1 VDPDGDT
8 AAAESG
14 GDAGMAGPDGVA
26 GGAER
31 DSDTAPAK
39 PEGDAGATG
48 PDGGADT
55 TEPNSSAASEDADDY
70 TDAVES
76 DDDIAPAGP
85 DGGTNT
91 AGPKGDTDTTDPN
104 SSAPQASADDR
115 TDPTGPDGATAAAES
130 DGNAD
135 TAESGGDTAPDGDT
149 GTTGPDGHAGTT
161 EPDGGTA
168 PVDADSRA
176 AAATRTGHA
185 PASREEGDDVGGQE
199 AGAVEGAPDDGAKP
213 GRFGW
218 RRRCPRAARGVSV
231 GTTVL
236 AGALVAF
243 ALLLPNRM
251 ERIEFA
257 SFVRIPAEGVL
268 LAGLLL
274 ALPPR
279 PRRIVAVVSGVFLG
293 LVTVLKFVDMGFYQ
307 VLARPFDLVL
317 DWILIEHATDFLRET
332 FGRTGQVLA
341 VIGVIVLL
349 VAVLVLTTLAVVRLT
364 NLMVRHRPV
373 AARTTLILGTAWI
386 TCMTLGVQ
394 IGTVPI
400 ATKGSAEFIGNRVEQ
415 VRASLKDARVFE
427 KQAAVDAFAKTPP
440 DQLLTGLR
448 GKDVLF
454 TFIES
459 YGRVAIDDPAM
470 AKQTDAVLKEGT
482 ASLKA
487 AGFDSRSGWLQSPVT
502 GAGSWLAH
510 STFLSGLW
518 IKNQQRYRSLTTS
531 DRMTLTNYFRKTG
544 AWRTVGIVPGVRRAW
559 PEGKYFGLDHIY
571 DSEHLGYHGPYFS
584 WTPVPDQF
592 SMEAFQRLEHGRKD
606 RQPIMAEIILASS
619 HNPWSP
625 IARMIDWE
633 DLGDGSVFH
642 RIKKE
647 GTNPTEVWKDPEK
660 VRTEYRR
667 AIEYSIRSL
676 TEWVE
681 RYGDEDTVLVFL
693 GDHQPV
699 PTVTAG
705 DTGKDVPI
713 TIVARDKKVLDRVAD
728 WGWTD
733 GLKPAPEAPRWGM
746 DKFRDRFMTA
756 YGPQG

>member
-1 VDPDGDT
+1 MSPFTRSRQLSDT
-8 AAAESG
+8 TG
-14 GDAGMAGPDGVA
+14 
-26 GGAER
+26 GGAEPDDDTAEKETAGER
-31 DSDTAPAK
+31 SEAQNPEAQPGPAPEAERATAVEAEPPTAVKAESATAVEGEPTSAPKAEPDTAPKVEPDTAVEAEPDTAPQAEPATAVEAEPDTAPQAEPDTAPKAEPDTSPKAEPDTAPQAEPDTAPDTEAVTGAGADADAGSDTAP
-39 PEGDAGATG
+39 
-48 PDGGADT
+48 
-55 TEPNSSAASEDADDY
+55 
-70 TDAVES
+70 
-76 DDDIAPAGP
+76 
-85 DGGTNT
+85 GT
-91 AGPKGDTDTTDPN
+91 A
-104 SSAPQASADDR
+104 
-115 TDPTGPDGATAAAES
+115 S
-130 DGNAD
+130 DG
-135 TAESGGDTAPDGDT
+135 SP
-149 GTTGPDGHAGTT
+149 
-161 EPDGGTA
+161 
-168 PVDADSRA
+168 
-176 AAATRTGHA
+176 
-185 PASREEGDDVGGQE
+185 
-199 AGAVEGAPDDGAKP
+199 GAVKP
-213 GRFGW
+213 GWFRW
-218 RRRCPRAARGVSV
+218 RRRYPRVARGVSV

-236 AGALVAF
+236 AGALVLF
-243 ALLLPNRM
+243 ALLVPNQVDK
-251 ERIEFA
+251 IEFA

-274 ALPPR
+274 ALPPKAS
-279 PRRIVAVVSGVFLG
+279 RITAVVMGAFLG
-293 LVTVLKFVDMGFYQ
+293 LVTILKFVDMGFYQ
-307 VLARPFDLVL
+307 ILARPFDLVL
-317 DWILIEHATDFLRET
+317 DWILIENGTDFLRET

-341 VIGVIVLL
+341 VTGVIVLF
-349 VAVLVLTTLAVVRLT
+349 VAVLVLTTLSVVRLT
-364 NLMVRHRPV
+364 RLMVRHRPV

-386 TCMTLGVQ
+386 TCMTLGLQ

-400 ATKGSAEFIGNRVEQ
+400 ATKGNAEFLGNRVEQ
-415 VRASLKDARVFE
+415 VRAGLKDARVFE

-470 AKQTDAVLKEGT
+470 AQQTDAVLKEGT
-482 ASLKA
+482 GRLKA
-487 AGFDSRSGWLQSPVT
+487 AGFASRSGWLESPVT

-518 IKNQQRYRSLTTS
+518 IKNQQRYRNLTTS
-531 DRMTLTNYFRKTG
+531 DRMTLTNYFGKTG

-592 SMEAFQRLEHGRKD
+592 SMEAFQRLEHGKKD
-606 RQPIMAEIILASS
+606 REPIMAEIILASS

-625 IARMIDWE
+625 IARMIDWD

-681 RYGDEDTVLVFL
+681 RYGDDDTVLVFL

-713 TIVARDKKVLDRVAD
+713 SIVAKDEKVLERVAD
-728 WGWTD
+728 WNWTD
-733 GLKPAPEAPRWGM
+733 GLKPAGNAPRWGM

>member
-1 VDPDGDT
+1 MSPFTRSRQLPDT
-8 AAAESG
+8 TE
-14 GDAGMAGPDGVA
+14 
-26 GGAER
+26 GGAEPDDDTAEKEPAAER
-31 DSDTAPAK
+31 TEAEKPGTEPGTTPEAEPDTAPKA
-39 PEGDAGATG
+39 
-48 PDGGADT
+48 
-55 TEPNSSAASEDADDY
+55 EP
-70 TDAVES
+70 
-76 DDDIAPAGP
+76 
-85 DGGTNT
+85 
-91 AGPKGDTDTTDPN
+91 
-104 SSAPQASADDR
+104 
-115 TDPTGPDGATAAAES
+115 
-130 DGNAD
+130 
-135 TAESGGDTAPDGDT
+135 DTAPG
-149 GTTGPDGHAGTT
+149 A
-161 EPDGGTA
+161 EPDTTPEAEPDTA
-168 PVDADSRA
+168 PKAEPDTAPGAEPDTTPEAEPDTAVEAEPDTAREAEPVTSADAGSG
-176 AAATRTGHA
+176 TVPG
-185 PASREEGDDVGGQE
+185 PASDPPPV
-199 AGAVEGAPDDGAKP
+199 ATKP
-213 GRFGW
+213 GWFGW
-218 RRRCPRAARGVSV
+218 RRRYPCAARGVSV

-236 AGALVAF
+236 AGALVLF
-243 ALLLPNRM
+243 ALLVPNQVDK
-251 ERIEFA
+251 IEFA

-274 ALPPR
+274 ALPPKA
-279 PRRIVAVVSGVFLG
+279 RRITAVVMGAFLG
-293 LVTVLKFVDMGFYQ
+293 LVTILKFVDMGFYQ
-307 VLARPFDLVL
+307 ILARPFDLVL
-317 DWILIEHATDFLRET
+317 DWILIENGTDFLRET

-341 VIGVIVLL
+341 VTGVIVLF

-364 NLMVRHRPV
+364 HLMVRHRPV

-386 TCMTLGVQ
+386 TSMTLGLQ

-400 ATKGSAEFIGNRVEQ
+400 ATKGNAEFLGNRVEQ
-415 VRASLKDARVFE
+415 VRAGLKDARVFE

-470 AKQTDAVLKEGT
+470 AQQTDAVLTEGT
-482 ASLKA
+482 GRLKA
-487 AGFDSRSGWLQSPVT
+487 AGFESRSGWLQSPVT

-518 IKNQQRYRSLTTS
+518 IKNQQRYRNLTTS
-531 DRMTLTNYFRKTG
+531 DRMTLTNYFGKTG

-592 SMEAFQRLEHGRKD
+592 SMEAFQRLEHGKKD
-606 RQPIMAEIILASS
+606 REPIMAEIILASS

-625 IARMIDWE
+625 IARMIDWD

-681 RYGDEDTVLVFL
+681 RYGDDDTVLVFL

-713 TIVARDKKVLDRVAD
+713 TIVAKDKKVLDRVAD
-728 WGWTD
+728 WNWTD
-733 GLKPAPEAPRWGM
+733 GLKPAANAPRWGM

>member
-1 VDPDGDT
+1 MSLFTRPHQQPDRTEGG
-8 AAAESG
+8 AEP
-14 GDAGMAGPDGVA
+14 DAGTETAGPDGTPRA
-26 GGAER
+26 KADDDTGTGTTDR
-31 DSDTAPAK
+31 DTDTATTA
-39 PEGDAGATG
+39 AGADTAATG
-48 PDGGADT
+48 PDPDAT
-55 TEPNSSAASEDADDY
+55 TPD
-70 TDAVES
+70 
-76 DDDIAPAGP
+76 PGP
-85 DGGTNT
+85 DATVTAKPDDRAGVVEARDGSGGTVR
-91 AGPKGDTDTTDPN
+91 G
-104 SSAPQASADDR
+104 
-115 TDPTGPDGATAAAES
+115 
-130 DGNAD
+130 
-135 TAESGGDTAPDGDT
+135 
-149 GTTGPDGHAGTT
+149 
-161 EPDGGTA
+161 
-168 PVDADSRA
+168 
-176 AAATRTGHA
+176 
-185 PASREEGDDVGGQE
+185 
-199 AGAVEGAPDDGAKP
+199 AGAGWF
-213 GRFGW
+213 GRW
-218 RRRCPRAARGVSV
+218 LRHPRAVRGVSV

-236 AGALVAF
+236 AGLLVVF
-243 ALLLPNRM
+243 ALLVPNRI

-257 SFVRIPAEGVL
+257 SFLRIPAEGVL

-274 ALPPR
+274 ALPAR
-279 PRRIVAVVSGVFLG
+279 PRRITAVVAGAFLG
-293 LVTVLKFVDMGFYQ
+293 LITVLKFVDMGFYQ

-341 VIGVIVLL
+341 VIGVIVLF
-349 VAVLVLTTLAVVRLT
+349 VAVLVLTTLSVVRLT
-364 NLMVRHRPV
+364 NLMVRHRPI

-386 TCMTLGVQ
+386 TCMTLGLQ
-394 IGTVPI
+394 LGTVPI
-400 ATKGSAEFIGNRVEQ
+400 ATKGNAEFIGNRVEQ
-415 VRASLKDARVFE
+415 VRAGLADARVFE

-470 AKQTDAVLKEGT
+470 AEQTDAVLAEGT
-482 ASLKA
+482 SRLRS
-487 AGFDSRSGWLQSPVT
+487 AGFASRSGWLQSPVT

-531 DRMTLTNYFRKTG
+531 DRMTLTKYFGRTG

-559 PEGKYFGLDHIY
+559 PEGQFFGLDHIY

-592 SMEAFQRLEHGRKD
+592 SMEAFQRLEHGRKN
-606 RQPIMAEIILASS
+606 REPIMAEIILASS

-625 IARMIDWE
+625 IAHMIDWE

-647 GTNPTEVWKDPEK
+647 GTNPAEVWKDPEK
-660 VRTEYRR
+660 VRAEYRK

-676 TEWVE
+676 TEWME

-713 TIVARDKKVLDRVAD
+713 SIVAKDPKVLDRVAD

-733 GLKPAPEAPRWGM
+733 GLKPAKDAPRWGM

-756 YGPQG
+756 YGPQP

>member
-1 VDPDGDT
+1 
-8 AAAESG
+8 
-14 GDAGMAGPDGVA
+14 M
-26 GGAER
+26 
-31 DSDTAPAK
+31 
-39 PEGDAGATG
+39 
-48 PDGGADT
+48 
-55 TEPNSSAASEDADDY
+55 
-70 TDAVES
+70 
-76 DDDIAPAGP
+76 
-85 DGGTNT
+85 
-91 AGPKGDTDTTDPN
+91 
-104 SSAPQASADDR
+104 
-115 TDPTGPDGATAAAES
+115 
-130 DGNAD
+130 
-135 TAESGGDTAPDGDT
+135 
-149 GTTGPDGHAGTT
+149 
-161 EPDGGTA
+161 
-168 PVDADSRA
+168 
-176 AAATRTGHA
+176 
-185 PASREEGDDVGGQE
+185 
-199 AGAVEGAPDDGAKP
+199 
-213 GRFGW
+213 
-218 RRRCPRAARGVSV
+218 
-231 GTTVL
+231 TVL
-236 AGALVAF
+236 AGALVVV
-243 ALLLPNRM
+243 ALLLPNRI

-274 ALPPR
+274 SLPPR
-279 PRRIVAVVSGVFLG
+279 PRRIMAVVAGVFLG

-341 VIGVIVLL
+341 VVGVIVLL

-400 ATKGSAEFIGNRVEQ
+400 ATKGNAEFIGNRVEQ
-415 VRASLKDARVFE
+415 VRAGLKDARVFE
-427 KQAAVDAFAKTPP
+427 KQAAVDAFAKTSP

-470 AKQTDAVLKEGT
+470 AEQTDAVLKEGT

-487 AGFDSRSGWLQSPVT
+487 AGFESRSGWLQSPVT

-592 SMEAFQRLEHGRKD
+592 SMEAFQRLEHGKKD
-606 RQPIMAEIILASS
+606 REPIMAEIILASS

-647 GTNPTEVWKDPEK
+647 GTDPTEVWKDPEK

-713 TIVARDKKVLDRVAD
+713 TIVARDQKVLDRVAD

-733 GLKPAPEAPRWGM
+733 GLKPAPDAPRWGM

-756 YGPQG
+756 YGPRG

>member
-1 VDPDGDT
+1 MSLFT
-8 AAAESG
+8 RS
-14 GDAGMAGPDGVA
+14 
-26 GGAER
+26 R
-31 DSDTAPAK
+31 QLS
-39 PEGDAGATG
+39 
-48 PDGGADT
+48 DT
-55 TEPNSSAASEDADDY
+55 TEGRAEP
-70 TDAVES
+70 
-76 DDDIAPAGP
+76 DDDT
-85 DGGTNT
+85 GTADPEVGTGTADPEVGTGTADPEVGTGT
-91 AGPKGDTDTTDPN
+91 AGPEVG
-104 SSAPQASADDR
+104 
-115 TDPTGPDGATAAAES
+115 
-130 DGNAD
+130 
-135 TAESGGDTAPDGDT
+135 
-149 GTTGPDGHAGTT
+149 
-161 EPDGGTA
+161 
-168 PVDADSRA
+168 
-176 AAATRTGHA
+176 AATDSPESATPAQRT
-185 PASREEGDDVGGQE
+185 PSE
-199 AGAVEGAPDDGAKP
+199 PSPTAKP
-213 GRFGW
+213 GWFGW
-218 RRRCPRAARGVSV
+218 RRRYPRTARGVSV

-236 AGALVAF
+236 AGALVLF
-243 ALLLPNRM
+243 ALLVPNRI

-274 ALPPR
+274 ALPSK
-279 PRRIVAVVSGVFLG
+279 PRRITAVVTGVFLG

-307 VLARPFDLVL
+307 ILARPFDLVL
-317 DWILIEHATDFLRET
+317 DWILIENGTDFLRET

-341 VIGVIVLL
+341 VTGVIVVF
-349 VAVLVLTTLAVVRLT
+349 VALLVLTTLAVVRLT
-364 NLMVRHRPV
+364 NLMARHRPV
-373 AARTTLILGTAWI
+373 AGRTVLILGTAWI

-394 IGTVPI
+394 IGTVPV
-400 ATKGSAEFIGNRVEQ
+400 ATKGNAEFLGNRVDQ
-415 VRASLKDARVFE
+415 VRAGLADARVFE
-427 KQAAVDAFAKTPP
+427 KQASVDAFAKTPP

-470 AKQTDAVLKEGT
+470 AQQTDAVLKEGT
-482 ASLKA
+482 GRLKA
-487 AGFDSRSGWLQSPVT
+487 AGFASRSGWLQSPVT

-531 DRMTLTNYFRKTG
+531 DRMTLTKYFGKTG
-544 AWRTVGIVPGVRRAW
+544 AWRTVGVVPGVRRAW

-571 DSEHLGYHGPYFS
+571 DSEHLGYQGPYFS

-592 SMEAFQRLEHGRKD
+592 SMEAFQRLEHGKKD
-606 RQPIMAEIILASS
+606 REPIMAEIILASS

-625 IARMIDWE
+625 IAHMIDWN

-647 GTNPTEVWKDPEK
+647 GTDPTEVWKDPEK
-660 VRTEYRR
+660 VRAEYRK

-681 RYGDEDTVLVFL
+681 RYGDDDTVLVFL

-705 DTGKDVPI
+705 DTGKDVPV
-713 TIVARDKKVLDRVAD
+713 TIVAHDKKVLDRVAD

-733 GLKPAPEAPRWGM
+733 GLKPAENAPRWGM
-746 DKFRDRFMTA
+746 DTFRDRFMTA